1 MNAPVRPDQAAAPRV
16 AGSRSAGSRYDA
28 PRYSRATAV
37 AFGLLTAVALGAV
50 LSPWFATGTQLRSGE
65 RAPSTLVAPRTVS
78 YDSAVRTNEVRDE
91 AARAV
96 PDVLVLDPGIRERQL
111 VALDRQLAE
120 VRRIRADGT
129 LAASARETAL
139 RSITGVA
146 LSPPPAQALAA
157 VTSPELDAMVEESR
171 AALGRILSG
180 SVQESEL
187 AAARRRAVGFL
198 SPLLPPEQAQAV
210 EQLLTPLIV
219 PTLTVDAARTSAL
232 RAEARTGQP
241 PVHVSHARGDVL
253 LTEGQPVTAFEIE
266 LIGEAGLR
274 SSGARPSD
282 IAAALLIAAMVGVA
296 VGGYLLVAQ
305 PAALAS
311 GRRRL
316 LFIVLLLLPA
326 LVAKLAFPLLLP
338 DHDRQ
343 FLLYAL
349 PIAAAPMAAAGLL
362 DIGAAV
368 LLAALLAGI
377 ASFVVA
383 YLPLAQGDST
393 MHLEAVRAGMAIVA
407 SSLGGVLVSAQA
419 TRLYRYLTAG
429 FAAALGAELAL
440 LAIWLIDANR
450 GWADLVW
457 IAGVCAV
464 GGLLTGV
471 IAVGVFVL
479 LSRPFGIVT
488 RVELMELSQL
498 HHPLLRRLQDEAPG
512 TFQHSVLVGNL
523 AERAA
528 DRIGANALL
537 VRIGAYYHDVGKLVA
552 PPFFVENGSEEDPH
566 AALDPLQST
575 RVILRHVTGGVE
587 IARHEGLPEAVVA
600 FIPQHH
606 GTRLVAFFYRRA
618 AALDAEIDPEL
629 FRYPG
634 PRPQTREAALVM
646 LADGTEATV
655 RASNDHSRE
664 RIREIIETV
673 IRERLEEGQFDE
685 CELSLRDLRAVSD
698 SFATTLNAVYH
709 PRVEY
714 PAPTEREIA
723 GRRVAPATIEAPPA
737 TAVPPAGGGSV
748 TRAADEF
755 SEDTP

>member
-1 MNAPVRPDQAAAPRV
+1 MTAPARPRLPAAARLPAGPRSS
-16 AGSRSAGSRYDA
+16 G
-28 PRYSRATAV
+28 PTAV
-37 AFGLLTAVALGAV
+37 AFGLLTAVALGAA
-50 LSPWFATGTQLRSGE
+50 LFPWFPADARLRLGD
-65 RAPSTLVAPRTVS
+65 RAPWTLVAPRAVS
-78 YDSAVRTNEVRDE
+78 YASAVRTDEVRDA

-111 VALDRQLAE
+111 AALERQLAE
-120 VRRIRADGT
+120 VRRVRADGT
-129 LAASARETAL
+129 LAASARETAV
-139 RSITGVA
+139 RSIAGAA
-146 LSPPPAQALAA
+146 LSQPAAQQLVS
-157 VTSPELDAMVEESR
+157 VTAPEFDAMAEEAR
-171 AALGRILSG
+171 AALGRTLSG
-180 SVQESEL
+180 TVQENDL
-187 AAARRRAVGFL
+187 AAARRRAAGFL
-198 SPLLPPEQAQAV
+198 SPLLPAAQAQAV

-219 PTLTVDAARTSAL
+219 PTLTVDASRTAAL

-253 LTEGQPVTAFEIE
+253 LSEGQPVTAFGLE
-266 LIGEAGLR
+266 LLGQAGLR
-274 SSGARPSD
+274 SDAARPSD
-282 IAAALLIAAMVGVA
+282 IAAAALVAAMVGVA

-305 PAALAS
+305 PPALAS

-316 LFIVLLLLPA
+316 LFIVLLVLPVLL
-326 LVAKLAFPLLLP
+326 AKLAMPVLLP
-338 DHDRQ
+338 DHERH
-343 FLLYAL
+343 FLMYAL
-349 PIAAAPMAAAGLL
+349 PMAAAPMAAAGLL
-362 DIGAAV
+362 DVGAAV
-368 LLAALLAGI
+368 LLTALLAGVT
-377 ASFVVA
+377 SFVVA

-393 MHLEAVRAGMAIVA
+393 MHLEAVRAGMAIAA
-407 SSLGGVLVSAQA
+407 SSLGGVLVSARA
-419 TRLYRYLTAG
+419 ARLSRYLTAG
-429 FAAALGAELAL
+429 FAAGLGAALAL
-440 LAIWLIDANR
+440 LAVWLIDANR
-450 GWADLVW
+450 GWADLAW
-457 IAGVCAV
+457 IAGACAV
-464 GGLLTGV
+464 GGLLTAL

-528 DRIGANALL
+528 DRIGADALL

-552 PPFFVENGSEEDPH
+552 PPFFAENGGEEDPH

-575 RVILRHVTGGVE
+575 RVILRHVSAGVE
-587 IARHEGLPEAVVA
+587 IARREGLPEAVVA

-618 AALDAEIDPEL
+618 AALDAEIDPER

-646 LADGTEATV
+646 LGDSAEATV
-655 RASNDHSRE
+655 RASNDRSRE

-673 IRERLEEGQFDE
+673 IRDRVEEGQFDE
-685 CELSLRDLRAVSD
+685 CDLSLRDLRVVAD

-714 PAPTEREIA
+714 PEPTERERA
-723 GRRVAPATIEAPPA
+723 GRRPVPPGAALAPPSA
-737 TAVPPAGGGSV
+737 GLSPPTGSPRAGEPPDRR
-748 TRAADEF
+748 TEEF